1 MKLRLLS
8 RSARSTLASV
18 TLVIWAAAATGA
30 RVDPA
35 LKCDHAAAAAA
46 ETSGVPI
53 DILLAITRVE
63 TGRGG
68 DVVQP
73 WPWTIN
79 ADGAGDWYDT
89 KEAAVG
95 AATAHLSD
103 GTGSFDVGCF
113 QLNMRWHGAGFAT
126 LSDMFDPARNADYAA
141 AFLLQLYQES
151 GDWAAAVAAYHSRTP
166 ELAERYLRKVK
177 AVLEGPEPPSAPT
190 GDHSE
195 TPIARE
201 NRFPLLQAGAAGS
214 AGSIVPLQSARGPLF
229 GGNS

>member
-8 RSARSTLASV
+8 RCTIASM
-18 TLVIWAAAATGA
+18 TLVIWGAATAGA
-30 RVDPA
+30 RIDPA
-35 LKCDHAAAAAA
+35 LKCDRAAAAAA

-68 DVVQP
+68 AVVQP

-89 KEAAVG
+89 KEAAVA

-126 LSDMFDPARNADYAA
+126 LSDMFDPGRNAGYAA

-166 ELAERYLRKVK
+166 DLAERYLRKVR
-177 AVLEGPEPPSAPT
+177 AVLDGPEPPSAPT
-190 GDHSE
+190 GDYPE
-195 TPIARE
+195 TQVARD
-201 NRFPLLQAGAAGS
+201 NQFPLLQAGAAGS